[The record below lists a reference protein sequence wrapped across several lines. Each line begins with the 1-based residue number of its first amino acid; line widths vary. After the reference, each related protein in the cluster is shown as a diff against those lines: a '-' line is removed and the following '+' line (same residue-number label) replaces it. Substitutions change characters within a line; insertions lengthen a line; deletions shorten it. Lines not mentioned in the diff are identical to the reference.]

1 MAVVHIGFVELLP
14 LVVAHHVAV
23 HHLPAPEVVDGV
35 EHLQRAAVALL
46 HHFLHPVR
54 VLIDAAQLGGHE
66 LLGRLQAR
74 AVGVAHVGDVE
85 LRVRAIQVLDGQRD
99 AAQVLERVI
108 GIKQAAQVG
117 RAREHGRTGAAQV
130 FGVGVDLAARGV
142 GQLAAPVRGVGA
154 IGPGHAREV
163 ELFELAVALFPHV
176 GGERGV
182 GQLGAV
188 VAAFVAKDAGQGKL
202 ARFLRGHALR
212 PQRGLDALGVG
223 ADEVLLAWLGLL
235 REQLDGLVEAFHHVG
250 ELVAVQAGERDHR
263 VDARAP
269 QFLQGNHLHAHHAP
283 ALVPARFD
291 AHGIENLRLQHAQVA
306 QGFGAP
312 HAESQLLG
320 ELAMLGL
327 IGLDQRLHRLLARL
341 VGGARGDARGIKAI
355 HVAPGVQ
362 GVGVADRVAAVGRVD
377 PARRQALQ
385 HALHLPGRAQRDHE
399 APPLL
404 GQHAQLG
411 IVQLA
416 QRALAEDPVV
426 HKAVGHGFG
435 QVLVVAL
442 ERSLG
447 VFHAR
452 GLVERLAQHLHHVA
466 DEVGALG
473 VQAQGVQAQ
482 RLLGSAQV
490 FKVVL
495 QVAQELVK
503 AALQL
508 GHLPLQVFVDVH
520 LHGLRHD
527 QLAVV
532 VLHQAGIER
541 LVFADQVVDAH
552 EVFRQTCRRERRGLV
567 AHDHAAPAPF
577 HVQRLADV
585 VHDVGIDHRRVAHQ
599 QVGFVVGPQAALLAG
614 RPLLRAMR
622 AKVHDG
628 VRRMLLTRPQVGG
641 QVEVVERHLG
651 VVEQLFFVVVA
662 RRCLAAH
669 GLGQHHEL
677 AQLHARNDKAL
688 LPLVA
693 HHPGALLGRA
703 PEGGD
708 ALAHLDRQTLEPALV
723 ARQGQKVPMR
733 RLHQLAQGAA
743 AVRRTQQRGH
753 GGDDVLLGGGI
764 DAVALGAQALHQVLQ
779 RARHVEVG
787 STLVLLTRRV
797 VPEEQRQ
804 ALVGVGRGLQA
815 CQVHGLADE
824 QVHLLGHGHQLATL
838 VGADDHRVLQAD
850 VFGVGQRERQVEA
863 VDSHGIAQVFS
874 PRALAVRQHVDD
886 RHAHGAVPG
895 LARVGVDAQEGID
908 QQHLRQHLAV
918 QRDDGLVHLHRRQL
932 LGVGEARS
940 RIHPGS
946 NVGHLHRTPP
956 RPGRRSTTPRP
967 GRCRCSLRICGRTR
981 HAAAAVEHQR
991 QRATRF
997 QRGNRFVEHAGL
1009 PVGQVTGRHLHAHH
1023 RRALGRTDFAP
1034 LPPGQVAAQVGKHAL
1049 VVRRV
1054 VDTAVGQCHRRG
1066 HGGGVGALQH
1076 GAQVLEQA
1084 LVVHA
1089 HAAHVV
1095 VEHAL
1100 GLYRRQTHGTQTH
1113 GRAHHMDAHARQA
1126 GGADLCPGH
1135 TLNQRLVVGA
1145 RCIHQH
1151 QARTVEHT
1159 RHAFFALGIDLRPG
1173 QLHALRASGLLHE
1186 LELALQHHGAADQGH
1201 LVRRSGG
1208 ARQRAAQDCHHP
1220 YPACHFQDSVSS

>member
-1 MAVVHIGFVELLP
+1 
-14 LVVAHHVAV
+14 
-23 HHLPAPEVVDGV
+23 
-35 EHLQRAAVALL
+35 
-46 HHFLHPVR
+46 
-54 VLIDAAQLGGHE
+54 
-66 LLGRLQAR
+66 
-74 AVGVAHVGDVE
+74 
-85 LRVRAIQVLDGQRD
+85 
-99 AAQVLERVI
+99 
-108 GIKQAAQVG
+108 
-117 RAREHGRTGAAQV
+117 
-130 FGVGVDLAARGV
+130 
-142 GQLAAPVRGVGA
+142 
-154 IGPGHAREV
+154 
-163 ELFELAVALFPHV
+163 
-176 GGERGV
+176 
-182 GQLGAV
+182 
-188 VAAFVAKDAGQGKL
+188 
-202 ARFLRGHALR
+202 
-212 PQRGLDALGVG
+212 
-223 ADEVLLAWLGLL
+223 
-235 REQLDGLVEAFHHVG
+235 
-250 ELVAVQAGERDHR
+250 
-263 VDARAP
+263 
-269 QFLQGNHLHAHHAP
+269 
-283 ALVPARFD
+283 
-291 AHGIENLRLQHAQVA
+291 
-306 QGFGAP
+306 
-312 HAESQLLG
+312 
-320 ELAMLGL
+320 MLGL
-327 IGLDQRLHRLLARL
+327 VGLDQRLHRLLARL
-341 VGGARGDARGIKAI
+341 VGRARGNARRVEAV
-355 HVAPGVQ
+355 HVASGVQ
-362 GVGVADRVAAVGRVD
+362 CVGVADRVAAVGRVD

-385 HALHLPGRAQRDHE
+385 YALHLPGGTQRDQE

-411 IVQLA
+411 VVQLA
-416 QRALAEDPVV
+416 QRALAEHPVV
-426 HKAVGHGFG
+426 HKAVGRGFG

-495 QVAQELVK
+495 QVAQELVE

-552 EVFRQTCRRERRGLV
+552 KVFRQARRRECRGLV

-577 HVQRLADV
+577 DVQRLADV
-585 VHDVGIDHRRVAHQ
+585 VHDVGVHHRGVAHQ
-599 QVGFVVGPQAALLAG
+599 QVGVVVGPQAALLAG

-628 VRRMLLTRPQVGG
+628 VRGMLLARPQVGG

-651 VVEQLFFVVVA
+651 IVEQLFFVVVA

-677 AQLHARNDKAL
+677 AQLHARDDKAL

-693 HHPGALLGRA
+693 HHPGAFLGRA
-703 PEGGD
+703 PEGRD
-708 ALAHLDRQTLEPALV
+708 ALAHLGRQALEPTLV
-723 ARQGQKVPMR
+723 ARQGQKVPVR
-733 RLHQLAQGAA
+733 RLHQLAQGAGS
-743 AVRRTQQRGH
+743 VRRAQQGGH
-753 GGDDVLLGGGI
+753 GGDDVLLGGGGYAI
-764 DAVALGAQALHQVLQ
+764 ALGAQALHQVLDG
-779 RARHVEVG
+779 ARDVQVG
-787 STLVLLTRRV
+787 GALVLLARRV

-815 CQVHGLADE
+815 CQVHGLAHE
-824 QVHLLGHGHQLATL
+824 QVHLLGHGHQLAAL

-863 VDSHGIAQVFS
+863 VDAHGIAQVVG

-886 RHAHGAVPG
+886 RHAHGAMPG
-895 LARVGVDAQEGID
+895 LACVGVDAQEGVD

-918 QRDDGLVHLHRRQL
+918 QRDEGLVHRHRRQL
-932 LGVGEARS
+932 LGVGKARPS
-940 RIHPGS
+940 VHPGG
-946 NVGHLHRTPP
+946 NVRGLHRAST
-956 RPGRRSTTPRP
+956 RADSGRAASPLCI
-967 GRCRCSLRICGRTR
+967 GCGAC

-1034 LPPGQVAAQVGKHAL
+1034 LPPGQVAARVGKHAL
-1049 VVRRV
+1049 VVGRV
-1054 VDTAVGQCHRRG
+1054 VDAAVGQCHRRG
-1066 HGGGVGALQH
+1066 HRGGVGTLQH

-1100 GLYRRQTHGTQTH
+1100 GLCRRQTHGTQTH
-1113 GRAHHMDAHARQA
+1113 GRAHHMDAHARQP
-1126 GGADLCPGH
+1126 GGADLRPGH
-1135 TLNQRLVVGA
+1135 ALDQCLVVRA
-1145 RCIHQH
+1145 RCVHDEQSSAIKH
-1151 QARTVEHT
+1151 A
-1159 RHAFFALGIDLRPG
+1159 RHAFLALGIDLRPG
-1173 QLHALRASGLLHE
+1173 QLQALGVRRLLHE
-1186 LELALQHHGAADQGH
+1186 LELALQHHAATDQGH
-1201 LVRRSGG
+1201 LVRRGGG
-1208 ARQRAAQDCHHP
+1208 ARQRAAQGRHHP
-1220 YPACHFQDSVSS
+1220 YPACHVRIP